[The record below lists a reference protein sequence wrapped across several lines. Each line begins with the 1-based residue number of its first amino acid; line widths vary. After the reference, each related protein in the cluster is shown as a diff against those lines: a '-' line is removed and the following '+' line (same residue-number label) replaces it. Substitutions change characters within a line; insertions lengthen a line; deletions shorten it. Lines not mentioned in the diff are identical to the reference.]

1 MTHSEHEPLGQILFK
16 WLLALFVLGCLL
28 WGFIA
33 HGTEGFVGTGLLLIF
48 GFVWLHRYRGAP
60 IDQEGPFE
68 SLIEQ
73 EKRNSQIDTDP
84 LFKMDTFNLNHN
96 K

>member
-16 WLLALFVLGCLL
+16 WLLAVFVLGCLI
-28 WGFIA
+28 WEFIA

-48 GFVWLHRYRGAP
+48 GFVWLCRYRGAP
-60 IDQEGPFE
+60 IAQEGPFQRT
-68 SLIEQ
+68 IEQ
-73 EKRNSQIDTDP
+73 ERRNTQMDTDP
-84 LFKMDTFNLNHN
+84 LYKMYTFNLNHD

>member
-16 WLLALFVLGCLL
+16 WLLAVFVLGCLI

-33 HGTEGFVGTGLLLIF
+33 HGTQGFLGAGI
-48 GFVWLHRYRGAP
+48 WLFFAYIALSPRKKIA
-60 IDQEGPFE
+60 IDQGSPFQRF
-68 SLIEQ
+68 IEQ
-73 EKRNSQIDTDP
+73 ERRNTQIDTDP